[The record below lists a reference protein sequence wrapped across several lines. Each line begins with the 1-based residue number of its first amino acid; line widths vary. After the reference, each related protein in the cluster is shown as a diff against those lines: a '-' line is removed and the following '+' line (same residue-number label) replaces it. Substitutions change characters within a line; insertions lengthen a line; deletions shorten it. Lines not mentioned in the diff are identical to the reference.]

1 MFSVA
6 LLAFALG
13 IAATITVQ
21 ELVRANRNY
30 KDRKQAEFEAAVKAE
45 AEYRLSR
52 QSNHGYSNVRSMPP
66 DPYTFDEDPFGVL
79 K

>member
-6 LLAFALG
+6 FVAFLLG

-45 AEYRLSR
+45 AEYRLNR
-52 QSNHGYSNVRSMPP
+52 QSNHGYGNVRSIPP
-66 DPYTFDEDPFGVL
+66 DPYAFDEDPFGML